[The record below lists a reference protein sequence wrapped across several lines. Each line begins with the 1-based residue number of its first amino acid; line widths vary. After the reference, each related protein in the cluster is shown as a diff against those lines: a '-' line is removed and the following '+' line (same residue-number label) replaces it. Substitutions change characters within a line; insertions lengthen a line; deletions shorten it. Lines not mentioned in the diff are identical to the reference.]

1 VDYPVKTL
9 SQLRPILVGFRKSAG
24 LTQEAV
30 AQRLGIS
37 QQSYAAFEANPETAS
52 VERFFR
58 VLRLFDVGFKLGAPE
73 ATEAPVSPAA
83 ARPARAPAAAAKM
96 AGKTVAGKTAAVKKV
111 ASKTAAGKTA
121 ASPARKRPR
130 TTQAAGTPSRKAAP
144 TRKTREN
151 W

>member
-9 SQLRPILVGFRKSAG
+9 SQLRPILLGFRKKAG

-52 VERFFR
+52 VERLFR
-58 VLRLFDVGFKLGAPE
+58 VLRLFDVEIKLGAPE
-73 ATEAPVSPAA
+73 AQASPVAAKAP
-83 ARPARAPAAAAKM
+83 ARPAKTPAAAAKM
-96 AGKTVAGKTAAVKKV
+96 SSATAPSAVRKPRRG
-111 ASKTAAGKTA
+111 TPA
-121 ASPARKRPR
+121 ASEPPLKSAPNRKP
-130 TTQAAGTPSRKAAP
+130 
-144 TRKTREN
+144 REN